1 MIICGQEVPGITYE
15 LVHHY
20 QYGRHAVRFNDTRSG
35 FFNFFALVDG
45 NYPIEDDTIMNTLA
59 INFIYQS
66 QAYRLSMKMAGQA
79 TAAEKGPLD
88 EVVK

>member
-1 MIICGQEVPGITYE
+1 MIICGQEVTGITFE

-35 FFNFFALVDG
+35 FFNFFALLDG
-45 NYPIEDDTIMNTLA
+45 SYPIEDDPLMNTLA

-66 QAYRLSMKMAGQA
+66 QAYRLSMKMVEQA